1 MEVCWRRH
9 PSGFTLGPVRE
20 PVPIEPV
27 VVAIGHDREVPSSV
41 SIYAGELSHF
51 PIVFNLVD
59 YVSTT
64 SEYSCDNTAVTLSL
78 YPEYNN
84 ILTVAVDAAAAVG
97 SVATIKFRN
106 QVIMHVTFAEKPKL
120 PDFQIFKDEACTT
133 YPAPFENLEA
143 VYVRNNTG
151 KTLQEILNG
160 RTELALGV
168 DEELVLQ
175 GPNPYEY
182 LFKDFVGEYNGQIV
196 QQVVGPANVGN
207 LFEFNLP
214 E

>member
-1 MEVCWRRH
+1 M
-9 PSGFTLGPVRE
+9 
-20 PVPIEPV
+20 

-41 SIYAGELSHF
+41 SIYAGEFSHF

-78 YPEYNN
+78 DPEYNN
-84 ILTVAVDAAAAVG
+84 ILTVAVDSAAAVG

-106 QVIMHVTFAEKPKL
+106 QDIMRVTFAEKPVPL

-160 RTELALGV
+160 RTELAMGD
-168 DEELVLQ
+168 DEELVLH
-175 GPNPYEY
+175 GPYPYQY
-182 LFKDFVGEYNGQIV
+182 WFKNFVGDYNGQIV